1 MGTPEIAS
9 ILNGSR
15 DRFLAFLTRRV
26 GSREAAEDI
35 LQAAFLKIVEKSAA
49 PFDRE
54 RAEA

>member
-1 MGTPEIAS
+1 MPEIAAV
-9 ILNGSR
+9 LNGSR